1 MADTHGFELVV
12 ESTAALLTKEL
23 RGAWKSAACP
33 VLPGDE
39 GRIPENVDIDES
51 DNISLGGYVV
61 QDGHAQLP
69 QDGLSAALA
78 PDIDGAALGFGLN
91 IQVELKDPPLPSL
104 MLLDMAAQVTA
115 RVPIRVPAGELGVF
129 LILDD
134 LPTDNVTA
142 VLTSGDPLAGKLN
155 TLLREYVHTMYEDD
169 GDAFPH
175 NVTQTDLSWNFVI
188 LQILIDSYAELY
200 DDLADPAH
208 AIVVT
213 GPSAGAITIS
223 IPMYLRL
230 HNIRKS
236 GTGAGFITLQQPIGV
251 ETRIV
256 ITAPF
261 EQPPGML
268 RARFDLATVTVDP
281 IAPAGP
287 VHGVEGANYTTNKT
301 TLASLP
307 LGGVDLDA
315 LLQTE
320 IRKQGVAMV
329 AAIGLR
335 EFPVPTVPEIEGA
348 IATFFHAELERRGR
362 LSVWTPTDAPEVELT
377 IRDVASRVLPT
388 ALVIAVNAG
397 DGADLGAM
405 SDFVPAGQE
414 FAIQLSRSRVDAA
427 IAKARVDNA
436 LTNGDLPKRMN
447 ADDHDVDLR
456 ALDVFLVD
464 SAIRSTGE
472 VTVIDAVLGSIDV
485 DASFRSDIGLAW
497 EDLPDG
503 KQRMR
508 DVPQGEPEI
517 DPEFSVALWII
528 GLLIGVLTG
537 GLGGGVIALIVL
549 GIVQIVIS
557 NVAESVG
564 GNLVTDEISG
574 KVIGMSGWPDRL
586 SRIGFVTTHFN
597 NPIVV
602 DTSGL
607 LIAGTVEVIS
617 SCENTAVAFADSGG
631 SYSGAAAAALIM
643 TAHTT
648 HVDAAYSWLP
658 GDGSAAQAVR
668 DISHSYV
675 ASGRY
680 IAKHTLLM
688 QQPGGVLTRHFA
700 AVDVSNVPPTVDAGP
715 DITVDE
721 GELVTLIGRFRDRE
735 YPDTHETSWTFG
747 DHQAPES
754 GVVSETHLPPEAI
767 GTSTVTH
774 AWCDNGD
781 YTVTF
786 TVRDQNGG
794 MAQDT
799 LSVTVRNVAPTV
811 DAGPDLY
818 AYACTPVLLAARFKD
833 PGWCDTHTAT
843 WDFGDCSPVQ
853 TAIVVETNAAPAAEG
868 VASAAHIYCCCG
880 AFEAICT
887 VTDDDGAAG
896 SDRVRVD
903 VTALGNPGFEDGF
916 RAFGAHRVANAWTP
930 YTAMSRRVAVM
941 GSEAGAEA
949 GAAGSAAGGTT
960 AGYACEECVVHDG
973 QRAQRIAPA
982 PERRAGLYQRLG
994 ANPRWTYQV
1003 SAFFFLEPG
1012 VTGWLGID
1020 PHGGDDPL
1028 SPAIRWT
1035 SAQSAHDWV
1044 QVCTSVVAGAGAQRA
1059 VTVFLDVE
1067 SEREGL
1073 AGYLDD
1079 VEFVAMQDLCPPLPP
1094 PPPEHE
1100 RLCVD
1105 FSKEQPGRVQALT
1118 IKGMQFLPAPNDV
1131 VLQVGTAGS
1140 ATVLV
1145 LTPAGVQVR
1154 FPYPAMRVVARV
1166 IGFGGKPAT
1175 MTVLDAGG
1183 GVAGTTQAP
1192 TSQGP
1197 ATLELTGAAL
1207 VEARLTGYEAVLV
1220 ELCIERDVKS
1230 GRGVAARRG

>member
-33 VLPGDE
+33 VLPGDD
-39 GRIPENVDIDES
+39 GRIPENVDIDET
-51 DNISLGGYVV
+51 DNISLGGYAV
-61 QDGHAQLP
+61 QDGQAQLP
-69 QDGLSAALA
+69 QDGLSAAMA

-91 IQVELKDPPLPSL
+91 IQVQLKDPPLPSL
-104 MLLDMAAQVTA
+104 MLLDMKAQVTA

-142 VLTSGDPLAGKLN
+142 VLTSGDPLAGKHN
-155 TLLREYVHTMYEDD
+155 ALLREYAHKMYEDD
-169 GDAFPH
+169 GSAFPH
-175 NVTQTDLSWNFVI
+175 SVTQTDLSWNFSV

-213 GPSAGAITIS
+213 GPTAGAITIS

-236 GTGAGFITLQQPIGV
+236 GPAAGFITLQQPMGV

-268 RARFDLATVTVDP
+268 RARFDLATVAVDP

-287 VHGVEGANYTTNKT
+287 AHGVEGPNYSANKA
-301 TLASLP
+301 TLAGLP
-307 LGGVDLDA
+307 LGGVNLDT
-315 LLQTE
+315 LLQAE
-320 IRKQGVAMV
+320 IRKQGLAMV

-335 EFPVPTVPEIEGA
+335 EFTVPTVAEIEGA

-377 IRDVASRVLPT
+377 IRDVASRILPT
-388 ALVIAVNAG
+388 ALVIAVNAL

-405 SDFVPAGQE
+405 TDFVPAGQE
-414 FAIQLSRSRVDAA
+414 FAIQLSRGRVDAA
-427 IAKARVDNA
+427 IAKAREDNA
-436 LTNGDLPKRMN
+436 LRDADLPKRMN

-456 ALDVFLVD
+456 ELDVFLVD

-485 DASFRSDIGLAW
+485 DASFRSDIGLEW

-517 DPEFSVALWII
+517 DPEVSVALWVI
-528 GLLIGVLTG
+528 GLLLGVLTG

-564 GNLVTDEISG
+564 GALVTDEISG

-586 SRIGFVTTHFN
+586 TRIGFVTTRFN

-631 SYSGAAAAALIM
+631 SYSGAAAAALVM

-658 GDGSAAQAVR
+658 GDGSVAQAVR
-668 DISHSYV
+668 DISHSYA

-700 AVDVSNVPPTVDAGP
+700 AVDVRNVPPTADAGP

-721 GELVTLIGRFRDRE
+721 GEVVTLVGRFRDRE
-735 YPDTHETSWTFG
+735 YPDTHETMWTFG
-747 DHQAPES
+747 DHQPPEA
-754 GVVSETHLPPEAI
+754 GVVSETHLPPEAV

-774 AWCDNGD
+774 AWCDNGQ

-794 MAQDT
+794 MAHDT

-811 DAGPDLY
+811 DAGADLY
-818 AYACTPVLLAARFKD
+818 TYPCTPILLSARFKD
-833 PGWCDTHTAT
+833 PGWCDSHTAT

-853 TAIVVETNAAPAAEG
+853 TAIVVEANAPPAADG
-868 VASAAHIYCCCG
+868 TASAAHIYSCCG

-896 SDRVRVD
+896 SDRVRVEM
-903 VTALGNPGFEDGF
+903 TTIGNPGF
-916 RAFGAHRVANAWTP
+916 
-930 YTAMSRRVAVM
+930 
-941 GSEAGAEA
+941 
-949 GAAGSAAGGTT
+949 
-960 AGYACEECVVHDG
+960 
-973 QRAQRIAPA
+973 
-982 PERRAGLYQRLG
+982 
-994 ANPRWTYQV
+994 
-1003 SAFFFLEPG
+1003 
-1012 VTGWLGID
+1012 
-1020 PHGGDDPL
+1020 
-1028 SPAIRWT
+1028 
-1035 SAQSAHDWV
+1035 
-1044 QVCTSVVAGAGAQRA
+1044 
-1059 VTVFLDVE
+1059 
-1067 SEREGL
+1067 
-1073 AGYLDD
+1073 
-1079 VEFVAMQDLCPPLPP
+1079 
-1094 PPPEHE
+1094 
-1100 RLCVD
+1100 
-1105 FSKEQPGRVQALT
+1105 
-1118 IKGMQFLPAPNDV
+1118 
-1131 VLQVGTAGS
+1131 
-1140 ATVLV
+1140 
-1145 LTPAGVQVR
+1145 
-1154 FPYPAMRVVARV
+1154 
-1166 IGFGGKPAT
+1166 
-1175 MTVLDAGG
+1175 
-1183 GVAGTTQAP
+1183 
-1192 TSQGP
+1192 
-1197 ATLELTGAAL
+1197 
-1207 VEARLTGYEAVLV
+1207 
-1220 ELCIERDVKS
+1220 
-1230 GRGVAARRG
+1230 